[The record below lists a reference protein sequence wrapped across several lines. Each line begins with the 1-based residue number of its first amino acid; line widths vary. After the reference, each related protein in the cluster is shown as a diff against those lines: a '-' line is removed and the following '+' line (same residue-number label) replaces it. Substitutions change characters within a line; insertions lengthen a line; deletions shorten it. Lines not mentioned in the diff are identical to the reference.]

1 MREVALLCVLLLV
14 VNAASVGLVT
24 LIAMSIGLN

>member
-14 VNAASVGLVT
+14 VNGASVGLAT
-24 LIAMSIGLN
+24 LIAMSIGLI